1 MKNLTIFDISTHL
14 SKETN
19 CTSLGG
25 AFVEASKKE
34 DSREVQLLAQED
46 FKYSVK
52 TTHRYL

>member
-25 AFVEASKKE
+25 AFVEAAKKE